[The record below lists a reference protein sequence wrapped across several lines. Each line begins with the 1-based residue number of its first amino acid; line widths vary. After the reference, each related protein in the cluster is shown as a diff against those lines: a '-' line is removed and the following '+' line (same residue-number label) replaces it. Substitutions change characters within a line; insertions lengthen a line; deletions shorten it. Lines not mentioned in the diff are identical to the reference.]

1 MVFLNFN
8 DMAQEGGC
16 SPMGNIVHRNS
27 DEDIKQ
33 LMKKFSMSEEDVQ
46 VAIQIVG
53 AQREKVEKYL
63 QHKSSSRLPN
73 IW

>member
-1 MVFLNFN
+1 
-8 DMAQEGGC
+8 MAEEGGY
-16 SPMGNIVHRNS
+16 SPMENIVHRNS
-27 DEDIKQ
+27 DEEIKQ
-33 LMKKFSMSEEDVQ
+33 LMTRFSVSEEDVQ

-63 QHKSSSRLPN
+63 QHKGSSRLSN

>member
-1 MVFLNFN
+1 
-8 DMAQEGGC
+8 MAEEGGY
-16 SPMGNIVHRNS
+16 SPMENIVHRNC

-33 LMKKFSMSEEDVQ
+33 LMEKFSVSEEDVQ

-53 AQREKVEKYL
+53 AQREKVEEYL
-63 QHKSSSRLPN
+63 QHKSSSRISN